1 MNQMPGDGSGPNG
14 NSQRWWRRRSSWVA
28 PARGVVDTGRYDID
42 RVDTA
47 AAKRFV
53 VEHHYSASFPASR
66 FTYGLTDRH
75 DGELVGVAV
84 FGIPSSARV
93 LTNAFPDLA
102 PYDESLEPSRVVL
115 LDGVAYNAESWF
127 VAACHHDLVG
137 RGVRGVVTFADPL
150 PRYTLDGRLVVPG
163 HAGIIYQALNMRL
176 AGRTAAQTL
185 MLLPDATVLHNRAAQ
200 KIRSRSRGHRYA
212 EDLLIRLGAPPV
224 DPGDPAGWLTAAL
237 QTVGARR
244 VRHPGNLRYT
254 LQLGRRRQPVRDAHR
269 HRPAVQTALL

>member
-1 MNQMPGDGSGPNG
+1 MRRAADMNQTPGDGSGPNG
-14 NSQRWWRRRSSWVA
+14 HSQRWRRRRSSWVA

-42 RVDTA
+42 RVETA

-102 PYDESLEPSRVVL
+102 PYDESLELSRLVL

-127 VAACHHDLVG
+127 VAACQHDLVS
-137 RGVRGVVTFADPL
+137 RGVAAWSPSPTRSPATPSTGASSSPVMRGSSIRHSTCAWP
-150 PRYTLDGRLVVPG
+150 
-163 HAGIIYQALNMRL
+163 
-176 AGRTAAQTL
+176 AA
-185 MLLPDATVLHNRAAQ
+185 
-200 KIRSRSRGHRYA
+200 
-212 EDLLIRLGAPPV
+212 
-224 DPGDPAGWLTAAL
+224 
-237 QTVGARR
+237 
-244 VRHPGNLRYT
+244 RH
-254 LQLGRRRQPVRDAHR
+254 RRR
-269 HRPAVQTALL
+269 

>member
-1 MNQMPGDGSGPNG
+1 MPGDGSGPNG
-14 NSQRWWRRRSSWVA
+14 HSQRWRRRRSSWVA

-102 PYDESLEPSRVVL
+102 PYDESLELSRSSCSMVSPTTPSRGSSPPATTTSSPAVC
-115 LDGVAYNAESWF
+115 
-127 VAACHHDLVG
+127 AASSPSPT
-137 RGVRGVVTFADPL
+137 RSPATPS
-150 PRYTLDGRLVVPG
+150 
-163 HAGIIYQALNMRL
+163 
-176 AGRTAAQTL
+176 TAASSS
-185 MLLPDATVLHNRAAQ
+185 PDM
-200 KIRSRSRGHRYA
+200 
-212 EDLLIRLGAPPV
+212 
-224 DPGDPAGWLTAAL
+224 
-237 QTVGARR
+237 R
-244 VRHPGNLRYT
+244 VSST
-254 LQLGRRRQPVRDAHR
+254 
-269 HRPAVQTALL
+269 RPSTCA